1 MSDAADRTIPA
12 TPRRRELARRQGF
25 MPMASLPAW
34 VATVATTLLL
44 LPAWAEATFAA
55 ATVMIQQSAR
65 FTTVELESSPRLD
78 GVLPSAVVLPTLA
91 LVAVAGAVGLTVRM
105 LLDGPAWR
113 PSRIAPSFDRISLLA
128 GLSRIFSTASLMS
141 LAGHAC
147 GLAVMVAAAAV
158 SARPLATVI
167 GSGEVAHEPARLFAA
182 AQQAILP
189 LVAAAALVAA
199 GSWAFSRLRFERR
212 IRMTPQEY
220 ADEARSMQADPKVR
234 LMRQQQ
240 SAARVGRQRPHV
252 VPSHVTELSAAA
264 AHAHTSSTP

>member
-44 LPAWAEATFAA
+44 LPAWAQATFSA
-55 ATVMIQQSAR
+55 ATDMMQQAASFSGAG
-65 FTTVELESSPRLD
+65 LDIRL
-78 GVLPSAVVLPTLA
+78 PAAVVLPTLA
-91 LVAVAGAVGLTVRM
+91 VMAVAGAVGLVVRM
-105 LLDGPAWR
+105 MLDGPAWR
-113 PSRIAPSFDRISLLA
+113 PARVMPAFDRISLLG
-128 GLSRIFSTASLMS
+128 GLARIFSTATLMS

-147 GLAVMVAAAAV
+147 GLVLLVTAAAL
-158 SARPLATVI
+158 SARPLVAVI
-167 GSGEVAHEPARLFAA
+167 GSGEMAHDPARLFAA

-189 LVAAAALVAA
+189 LLAAAAVVAA
-199 GSWAFSRLRFERR
+199 CTWALSRMRFERR

-234 LMRQQQ
+234 LMRQQHK
-240 SAARVGRQRPHV
+240 AARFGHRHADVVVSTSIDPSAVGDHV
-252 VPSHVTELSAAA
+252 HHS
-264 AHAHTSSTP
+264 SST

>member
-44 LPAWAEATFAA
+44 LPAWAQATFSA
-55 ATVMIQQSAR
+55 ATAMMQQSAR
-65 FTTVELESSPRLD
+65 FTATGLESSPRLD
-78 GVLPSAVVLPTLA
+78 LLLPASVVLPTLVI
-91 LVAVAGAVGLTVRM
+91 VAAAGAVGLAVRM

-113 PSRIAPSFDRISLLA
+113 PARLAPAFDRISLLA
-128 GLSRIFSTASLMS
+128 GLARICSTATLTA
-141 LAGHAC
+141 LVGHAC
-147 GLAVMVAAAAV
+147 GLAVLVTAAAL
-158 SARPLATVI
+158 SARPLVAVI
-167 GSGEVAHEPARLFAA
+167 GSGEMAHEPGRLFAA

-189 LVAAAALVAA
+189 LVAAAGVVAA
-199 GSWAFSRLRFERR
+199 CTWALARLWFERR

-234 LMRQQQ
+234 LMRQQ
-240 SAARVGRQRPHV
+240 RKQR
-252 VPSHVTELSAAA
+252 A
-264 AHAHTSSTP
+264 

>member
-44 LPAWAEATFAA
+44 LPAWAQATFSA
-55 ATVMIQQSAR
+55 ATVMMQQSAS
-65 FTTVELESSPRLD
+65 FSVVGLEDSPRLD
-78 GVLPSAVVLPTLA
+78 IRLPAAVVLPTLA
-91 LVAVAGAVGLTVRM
+91 VMAVAGAVGLVVRM
-105 LLDGPAWR
+105 MLDGPAWR
-113 PSRIAPSFDRISLLA
+113 PARVMPAFDRISLLG
-128 GLSRIFSTASLMS
+128 GLARIFSTATLMS

-147 GLAVMVAAAAV
+147 GLVLLVTAAAL
-158 SARPLATVI
+158 SARPLVAVI
-167 GSGEVAHEPARLFAA
+167 GSGEMAHDPARLFDA

-189 LVAAAALVAA
+189 LLAAAAVVAA
-199 GSWAFSRLRFERR
+199 CTWAFSRLRFERR

-234 LMRQQQ
+234 LMRQQHRG
-240 SAARVGRQRPHV
+240 AHVGHRHADV
-252 VPSHVTELSAAA
+252 VK
-264 AHAHTSSTP
+264 